1 VTSYHR
7 DILIDTRTSCSKD
20 EAVAI
25 LLGRRS
31 YDPIYRDLHPDG
43 DPEQRDQEFT
53 DWLDL
58 SIFEELVDDRDG
70 ILCELDEATENHDLS
85 RIEACQKRIVQCDD
99 TIRRAKLILCDI
111 DDELAKGAASTLRS
125 VSVQIPDPFNTTP
138 ITLGDLVN
146 ELAKGATSKMR
157 PVSTHVAEISGT
169 TQITISSLKQWAK
182 GRDYLTAPLDAAPMQ
197 PVPPAPDVDADD
209 EPLLTAKGGMTPK
222 SAKSFLVTF
231 YILLEQ
237 FVAVTKKDYVDESGT
252 GMNKQAIINLLWE
265 KSLPDARHGHFLPDQ
280 SIASIKK
287 RLTKVIEKSASLTAL
302 QRAKARR
309 SKTASTK
316 S

>member
-1 VTSYHR
+1 MTNYHR
-7 DILIDTRTSCSKD
+7 NILIDTRTSCSKD

-25 LLGRRS
+25 LLGRRTD
-31 YDPIYRDLHPDG
+31 DPIYGDLSEDC
-43 DPEQRDQEFT
+43 DPVERQEHFM

-58 SIFEELVDDRDG
+58 SIFEELVDERDD
-70 ILCELDEATENHDLS
+70 ILWELEHATENHDLAT
-85 RIEACQKRIVQCDD
+85 IEACQKRIVQCDN
-99 TIRRAKLILCDI
+99 TIRRAKLILCGI
-111 DDELAKGAASTLRS
+111 DDELAKGAASELRAITT
-125 VSVQIPDPFNTTP
+125 QDP
-138 ITLGDLVN
+138 
-146 ELAKGATSKMR
+146 ETS
-157 PVSTHVAEISGT
+157 A
-169 TQITISSLKQWAK
+169 TQITMSSLSAWSKDK
-182 GRDYLTAPLDAAPMQ
+182 TFVTAPLDAAPMQ
-197 PVPPAPDVDADD
+197 PVPPAPHVDADD

-252 GMNKQAIINLLWE
+252 GMNKQAIIDLLWE

-287 RLTKVIEKSASLTAL
+287 RLAKVIEESASLTAL
-302 QRAKARR
+302 QRAKALR